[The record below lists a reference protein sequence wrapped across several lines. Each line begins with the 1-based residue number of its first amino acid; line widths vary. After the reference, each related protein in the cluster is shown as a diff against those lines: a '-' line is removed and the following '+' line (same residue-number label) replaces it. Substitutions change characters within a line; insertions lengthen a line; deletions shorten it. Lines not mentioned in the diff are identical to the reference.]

1 MSSDDSWEKTSL
13 VENSSEDSSE
23 SMWERLSEYSLEML
37 RETLSSDDS
46 LEKTSLEESLSED
59 SSENLWE
66 RMSENSLEMTRETF

>member
-1 MSSDDSWEKTSL
+1 L
-13 VENSSEDSSE
+13 SEDSSE
-23 SMWERLSEYSLEML
+23 NLWERLSEYSLEMT